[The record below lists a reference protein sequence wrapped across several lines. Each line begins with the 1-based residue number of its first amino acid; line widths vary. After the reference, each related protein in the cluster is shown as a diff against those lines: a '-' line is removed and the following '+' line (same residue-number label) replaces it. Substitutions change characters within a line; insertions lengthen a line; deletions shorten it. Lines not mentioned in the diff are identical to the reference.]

1 MTQPLERPRTAQMSL
16 ASSKLL
22 ETTLLPSSLKSD
34 LKFVHSF
41 VSFLGLVCLFVVTVN
56 RMPSKPTPLCTWF
69 SFTKFWHYYIYELVV
84 LIPVILF
91 AIFITRAPITFEP
104 IIERDPTISYALV
117 TATVPTTMLILISIL
132 VPLAIFI
139 LGDLLRLFYYK
150 KPSIE
155 FAYAF
160 LGECLMLG
168 WSILLTFA
176 ITNVIKIYAGY
187 PRPNFFAYCN
197 YQGYRTALASGNF
210 TSYNALTTPGN
221 FASLLNCQASPADIQ
236 DSHS

>member
-1 MTQPLERPRTAQMSL
+1 MSL